1 MSQKI
6 TMQHVADAAGVSK
19 YVVSKSLSGKG
30 GVNPATRERVL
41 QVAAKLGYRFQAR
54 PANAGHGVPE
64 GSGETEKSTVVVLL
78 PNIRYQL
85 RDSVYWGR
93 IVDGI
98 TQELEMNEARAVVIT
113 DQTADSFLS
122 LVHQDNIHGFIGVG
136 QVSTQVL
143 QEAGKLEVPIVLID
157 HREPLV
163 KSSELF
169 ANNRECVYHLTN
181 HLLSLG
187 HRFIYFVG
195 NTDYSLSFLSRW
207 NGYKDAM
214 EEAELTV
221 SKQHPLSLLEGET
234 RVEHTEQIRAILEA
248 WKGRADFPTALVCAN
263 DAIATCAINALKAL
277 NISIPQEV
285 SITGFDNIE
294 DAFFTEPGLTTVNVE
309 KELMGRRAVQ
319 VLFNHM
325 NHADFPRE
333 TLYMSGSIVYR
344 DSIAQVPLRAA
355 LTE

>member
-1 MSQKI
+1 MGKKI

-41 QVAAKLGYRFQAR
+41 QVAAKLGYRFHAR
-54 PANAGHGVPE
+54 PTNVSQGTVEAIGK
-64 GSGETEKSTVVVLL
+64 TRKSTVVVLL

-98 TQELEMNEARAVVIT
+98 TQELQMNGSRAVVIT

-122 LVHQDNIHGFIGVG
+122 LVDEDNIQGFIGVG

-195 NTDYSLSFLSRW
+195 NIDYSFSFLSRW

-214 EEAELTV
+214 EEAGLPV
-221 SKQHPLSLLEGET
+221 SKHHPLSCLEGEN
-234 RVEHTEQIRAILEA
+234 RVEHTEQIRAILES
-248 WKGRADFPTALVCAN
+248 WKGRNDFPTALVCAN
-263 DAIATCAINALKAL
+263 DAIAICAINALKSL
-277 NISIPQEV
+277 NVRIPQEV

-294 DAFFTEPGLTTVNVE
+294 DAFFTEPALTTVNVE

-325 NHADFPRE
+325 THTNFPRE

-344 DSIAQVPLRAA
+344 DSSGQAPQKGIT
-355 LTE
+355 TE